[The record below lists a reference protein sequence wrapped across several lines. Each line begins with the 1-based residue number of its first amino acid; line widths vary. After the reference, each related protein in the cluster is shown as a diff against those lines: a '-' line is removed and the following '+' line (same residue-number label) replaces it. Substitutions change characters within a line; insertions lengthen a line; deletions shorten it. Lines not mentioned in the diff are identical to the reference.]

1 MTTKNHSVRAREA
14 RWGVHLTDGKTCV
27 AIQCSTSQLASRR
40 KLARKLGRD
49 LLAAKIDDPRLD
61 VRGELAVLDLL
72 ETGTDRAWEQKLRR
86 GLDVVARRQ
95 TVGPIASSV
104 PSLRLSLV
112 RTRAG

>member
-40 KLARKLGRD
+40 KLAHKLGRD
-49 LLAAKIDDPRLD
+49 LLAAKIDDHRLD

-86 GLDVVARRQ
+86 GLDVVARRE
-95 TVGPIASSV
+95 TVGPSASSA
-104 PSLRLSLV
+104 PSLRLSLI
-112 RTRAG
+112 RDNA